1 MNKEKQIEEM
11 SQDICSLFSTC
22 EECQNVSPIIKTN
35 CKAKKYAKRAI
46 EAGYRRASD
55 VAREIFEEIDTLLQL
70 GRRYNMMQGDY
81 YTFELRQSI
90 AELKKKYTESEKEE

>member
-1 MNKEKQIEEM
+1 MYIDIEL
-11 SQDICSLFSTC
+11 DKLAKDLCAKY
-22 EECQNVSPIIKTN
+22 SPN
-35 CKAKKYAKRAI
+35 CRGCPDCVAKDDAKALIDK
-46 EAGYRRASD
+46 GYRKATE

-90 AELKKKYTESEKEE
+90 AELKKKYTEGEGTE